1 MSFLWPAMLG
11 SLAAIPLLAAL
22 YLRSVQRR
30 RRLAERFGG
39 LGTAQPAG
47 TRRLGWRRHLPVA
60 LFLAGLLLLFVAL
73 ARPQMAVSLPR
84 AEGLVILAFDVSG
97 SMAADDLQPTR
108 IEAAKTAAQGFV
120 ERQPPGV
127 AIGVVAFSDSG
138 LAVQVPTHDRD
149 DLLAAIHRLTP
160 GRGTSLGSGILAAL
174 SAIAVAE
181 NPEPPPQYY
190 SNRTPA
196 PSPSPTPVPAGTHTS
211 AVIVLLSDGE
221 NTVSPEPLA
230 AAQAAADRGV
240 RIYTVGVGSEAGS
253 LLHIEGFT
261 VHSRLD
267 PATLQ
272 AVAELTGGAY
282 YGAATEAELQAIYAN
297 LDPRW
302 VVKPEMMEITALL
315 AGASLVIL
323 LIGGA
328 LSLLWF
334 SRMP

>member
-1 MSFLWPAMLG
+1 MSFIWPAMLG
-11 SLAAIPLLAAL
+11 SLLAIPLLAAL
-22 YLRSVQRR
+22 YLRGLQRR

-39 LGTAQPAG
+39 LRPAAPAG
-47 TRRLGWRRHLPVA
+47 GRPLGWRRHLPAA
-60 LFLAGLLLLFVAL
+60 LFLAGLGLLFLAL
-73 ARPQMAVSLPR
+73 ARPQMAVSLPQ

-97 SMAADDLQPTR
+97 SMAADDMQPSR
-108 IEAAKTAAQGFV
+108 MEAAKAAARGFV

-149 DLLAAIHRLTP
+149 TLLAAIQRLTP
-160 GRGTSLGSGILAAL
+160 ARGTSLGSGILAAL
-174 SAIAVAE
+174 NAIAAAE

-196 PSPSPTPVPAGTHTS
+196 PTPSPTPAPVGTHTS

-230 AAQAAADRGV
+230 AAQVAADRGV

-261 VHSRLD
+261 IHSRLD

-272 AVAELTGGAY
+272 AVAQLTGGAY
-282 YGAATEAELQAIYAN
+282 HGAATADELQAIYAN
-297 LDPRW
+297 LDLRW

-315 AGASLVIL
+315 AGVSLAVL

-328 LSLLWF
+328 FSLVWF